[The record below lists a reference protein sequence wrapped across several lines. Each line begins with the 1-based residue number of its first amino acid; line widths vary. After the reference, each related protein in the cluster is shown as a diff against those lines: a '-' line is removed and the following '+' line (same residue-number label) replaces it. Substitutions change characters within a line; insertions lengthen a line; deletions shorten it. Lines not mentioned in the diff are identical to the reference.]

1 MKTQLTILALVGL
14 VMLGLGQLCVGTRSE
29 AGRAVTAAP
38 AAATS
43 DTATASD
50 VDAPAPLTGSVAP
63 DARPTTPAP
72 GEDRSRLL
80 ELPDGSFVQTLNG
93 AVDAAPLATFWG
105 PKPWSPI
112 VGVQRS
118 EAGVEWYE
126 HANGSF
132 STTQMVWR
140 PDLGR
145 YDAMTRVAHVGPT
158 PGAVVAR

>member
-1 MKTQLTILALVGL
+1 MKTPLTILALAGISV
-14 VMLGLGQLCVGTRSE
+14 LGLGQLWLGTRPTPTSTPG
-29 AGRAVTAAP
+29 ATPAAAVTAN
-38 AAATS
+38 
-43 DTATASD
+43 
-50 VDAPAPLTGSVAP
+50 VDAPAPLAGSAAP
-63 DARPTTPAP
+63 SAPEAPETP
-72 GEDRSRLL
+72 EDRSKLL

-145 YDAMTRVAHVGPT
+145 HDAMTRVAHVGPT